1 MLQKLNELDS
11 ALWKRITQIVQ
22 TENRPFSFVDFV
34 PTFEVDGQNY
44 TIAHGTF
51 RNKMSQM
58 LKAEKVEVVCISPQA
73 FYTLKGVKFETA
85 MTGDHTGVIAALRNQ
100 KYRHLSNDQVY
111 RVIQNI
117 PLGQRSLHD
126 VHLRFKVDAIWSILS
141 FQYEHDP
148 VNKGIQLQPWPW
160 KINDLDIKV
169 TVQPTDIVSVVV
181 GCSYAPVAVDIKGII
196 RISEA
201 LAVVQERL
209 SRLIDECNCGTNET
223 LNPAII
229 PDHRSWIVTLWH
241 FGADALITY
250 THEKFYASWEVGQH
264 ALITAYTKEWKDGTT
279 RIRIEKQEYPKKSL
293 AEALEEKLNA
303 NTGTV
308 GG

>member
-1 MLQKLNELDS
+1 MIKKLNELDS

-22 TENRPFSFVDFV
+22 TENRPFSYVDFV
-34 PTFEVDGQNY
+34 PSFTVDGQNY
-44 TIAHGTF
+44 TIAYGTF
-51 RNKMSQM
+51 RNKMSEM
-58 LKAEKVEVVCISPQA
+58 LKAEKVEVVYHSPQA
-73 FYTLKGVKFETA
+73 FYVLKGVKFETP
-85 MTGDHTGVIAALRNQ
+85 MTGDHTGVIAALHNQ
-100 KYRHLSNDQVY
+100 KYRHLSNDPIY

-126 VHLRFKVDAIWSILS
+126 VHLRFKVDAIWSLLS
-141 FQYEHDP
+141 FRYEPDP
-148 VNKGIQLQPWPW
+148 ANKGIQLQPWPW
-160 KINDLDIKV
+160 KIMDLDIKV
-169 TVQPTDIVSVVV
+169 TVQPTDIVSVVI
-181 GCSYAPVAVDIKGII
+181 GCSYAPIAVDINGII
-196 RISEA
+196 RLSEA

-209 SRLIDECNCGTNET
+209 SKLIDECNCET
-223 LNPAII
+223 SDSLNIAII

-241 FGADALITY
+241 FCVDALITY

-264 ALITAYTKEWKDGTT
+264 ALITAYTKDWKDGTT

-303 NTGTV
+303 NTGRV